1 MSQYCVHASS
11 SWNQAAYRFEAS
23 TRTPI
28 AGFSPASRLTI
39 ATPDAIDNIREILP
53 VQEGPVTTPGFIAL
67 WSIGKTGL
75 RPFFGHQL
83 RCRHLRGPGKRRDF
97 CRLSRATVQ
106 AAQAR
111 QVARTFL

>member
-53 VQEGPVTTPGFIAL
+53 VQERPVTTPVFIAPL
-67 WSIGKTGL
+67 GL
-75 RPFFGHQL
+75 SSNTDRRQQPPHGFPNQL
-83 RCRHLRGPGKRRDF
+83 INGGVRSSQSCSARHV
-97 CRLSRATVQ
+97 SVHS
-106 AAQAR
+106 
-111 QVARTFL
+111 